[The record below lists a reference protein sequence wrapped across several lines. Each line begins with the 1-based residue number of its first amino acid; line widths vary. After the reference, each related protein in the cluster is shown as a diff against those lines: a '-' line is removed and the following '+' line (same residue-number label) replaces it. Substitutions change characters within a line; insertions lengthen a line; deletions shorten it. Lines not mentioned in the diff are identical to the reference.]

1 MTATV
6 PTLMAALDPA
16 MKPWAQIGCGRS
28 TYYEVLA
35 GSRVSRRNAL
45 LFIVAARERL
55 GGHVDSINIGGQVHH
70 APDALESMETRLA
83 QLESE
88 NARLRSDNVTL
99 SRIAY
104 RRIVVGGVIHN

>member
-6 PTLMAALDPA
+6 RALRGVLDPA
-16 MKPWAQIGCGRS
+16 MKPWSQIGCGRS

-45 LFIVAARERL
+45 LFIVAARELL
-55 GGHVDSINIGGQVHH
+55 GTHIDSINIGGQVHY
-70 APDALESMETRLA
+70 APDALKSMEARLTE
-83 QLESE
+83 LESE

-104 RRIVVGGVIHN
+104 RRIVVGAIASN

>member
-6 PTLMAALDPA
+6 PTLVAALDSA
-16 MKPWAQIGCGRS
+16 LKPWAQIGCGRS

-35 GSRVSRRNAL
+35 GSRVNRRNAL

-55 GGHVDSINIGGQVHH
+55 GRQVDSINIGGQVHY
-70 APDALESMETRLA
+70 APDALESMEVRLA

-104 RRIVVGGVIHN
+104 RRIVVGAITSN